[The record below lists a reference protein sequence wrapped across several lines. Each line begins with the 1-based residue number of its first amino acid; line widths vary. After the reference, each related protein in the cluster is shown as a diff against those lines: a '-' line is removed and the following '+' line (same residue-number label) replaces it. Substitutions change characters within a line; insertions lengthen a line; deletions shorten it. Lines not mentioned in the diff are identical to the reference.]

1 MVSLAETNLVGGD
14 HLASAPTGSTFH
26 QDCRPVSFVRR
37 PAHASILQRRV
48 RACAQAA
55 GMPLQYRPARTALAL
70 AVGALLLMA
79 PAACGNPSGPPAAAT
94 TPAATSATV
103 VLPGAG
109 KNLVVNGDAEAAPGT
124 DGSSVA
130 PDVPGWTRTG
140 DFTAIA
146 YDTRNSGN
154 FPTPSDPG
162 PPDRGRNFF
171 GGGPRAELSGAV
183 QTIDVSDAGPILD
196 GGRVSYTL
204 SAWLGGFRGQDDHVE
219 LTAQFLSASGGVL
232 ATAALPVVL
241 DRDRGG
247 RTALLSRSVS
257 GSVPA
262 GTRRIKVDMEMIRKA
277 GTANDG
283 YADDVSLTLGP
294 AG

>member
-1 MVSLAETNLVGGD
+1 MQHGHARIAVVLTVGTLLSLVL
-14 HLASAPTGSTFH
+14 
-26 QDCRPVSFVRR
+26 
-37 PAHASILQRRV
+37 
-48 RACAQAA
+48 
-55 GMPLQYRPARTALAL
+55 
-70 AVGALLLMA
+70 
-79 PAACGNPSGPPAAAT
+79 AACGTPSSGPPAAT
-94 TPAATSATV
+94 GTRPAASATV
-103 VLPGAG
+103 EFPGAG

-154 FPTPSDPG
+154 FPTPDDPG

-171 GGGPRAELSGAV
+171 GGGPRAERSGAV
-183 QTIDVSDAGPILD
+183 QTIDVSDAGTALD
-196 GGRVSYTL
+196 GGGVSYTL
-204 SAWLGGFRGQDDHVE
+204 SAWLGGFRGQDDQVV
-219 LTAQFLSASGGVL
+219 LTAQFLGADGAVL

-247 RTALLSRSVS
+247 RTALLSRTAS

-283 YADDVSLTLGP
+283 YADDVSLILNP

>member
-1 MVSLAETNLVGGD
+1 MSLHHG
-14 HLASAPTGSTFH
+14 
-26 QDCRPVSFVRR
+26 
-37 PAHASILQRRV
+37 
-48 RACAQAA
+48 
-55 GMPLQYRPARTALAL
+55 PARIAVAL
-70 AVGALLLMA
+70 AVGALLLLVL
-79 PAACGNPSGPPAAAT
+79 AACGNPSPSPPAAAT
-94 TPAATSATV
+94 TQAATPVTV
-103 VLPGAG
+103 ELPGAG

-146 YDTRNSGN
+146 YDTGNSGS

-162 PPDRGRNFF
+162 PPDRRRNFF
-171 GGGPRAELSGAV
+171 GGGPRAALSGAV
-183 QTIDVSDAGPILD
+183 QTIDVSDAGPVLD

-219 LTAQFLSASGGVL
+219 LTAQFLSASGVVL

-247 RTALLSRSVS
+247 RTALLLRSVS

-262 GTRRIKVDMEMIRKA
+262 GTRRIKVDMQMIRQA

-283 YADDVSLTLGP
+283 YADDVSLILDR